1 MSIAPPIRRA
11 GGNGNGK
18 PVVAPSVVRCAVYA
32 RQSVSEGN
40 GESASISVQR
50 EACEAFI
57 AAHRAE
63 GWVALSDT
71 YVDQGISGA
80 TLQRPGMQ
88 RLLADVAADRVD
100 AIITY
105 KLDRVSRNL
114 ADFAALVAMLD
125 RRGIRLVSVTQSFDT
140 KSAIGRLT
148 LGILMSFSEFE
159 RSLVS
164 ERTRDAVVAARKKGR
179 WTGGITPL
187 GYALVAGKLVPEP
200 IEAQRVKETFALYLQ
215 TESLI
220 DTAEEMNR
228 RGWTT
233 KVTATRDG
241 GTRGGVPWSK
251 SSVHRVLSSPVY
263 IARTVV
269 DGEAYEAEHPAIVG
283 LAVWQATQKRL
294 QANGG
299 EHTRAARYESGALL
313 RGLAFC
319 GCGAALTPTFV
330 SRPVGHAKKRFSYY
344 ACSRRIKQ
352 GKAACSAPYV
362 PAARLE
368 AQVVAEIAR
377 HAQEPAVV
385 AAVAEAAR
393 QQLSEKRRALA
404 AEKRAIEKALRA
416 AAEERATTPAP
427 RLPALTARVA
437 AHEVR
442 RGEIEGE
449 LAALAGMD
457 VDPAHVAATVADFP
471 SLWGALLPRERRK
484 VVEKMV
490 ARAVI
495 DVLRGAP
502 LVRFPTGEI
511 SAFLPGRGG
520 KRTRIHLL

>member
-11 GGNGNGK
+11 GGNGNK
-18 PVVAPSVVRCAVYA
+18 PVVASSVVRCAVYA
-32 RQSVSEGN
+32 RQSVSENGN

-50 EACEAFI
+50 EACESFI

-63 GWVALSDT
+63 GWTALPDT

-80 TLQRPGMQ
+80 TLQRPGIR
-88 RLLADVAADRVD
+88 RLLDDVAADRVD

-179 WTGGITPL
+179 WTGGLVPL

-200 IEAQRVKETFALYLQ
+200 VEAQRVKETFALYLQ
-215 TESLI
+215 TGSLI

-233 KVTATRDG
+233 KATPTRDG
-241 GTRGGVPWSK
+241 GTRGGVAWSK

-269 DGEAYEAEHPAIVG
+269 DGEAFKAEHEAIVG
-283 LAVWQATQKRL
+283 LDVWQATQERL
-294 QANGG
+294 EANGG

-313 RGLAFC
+313 RGLLFC
-319 GCGAALTPTFV
+319 GHCGSAMSPSCARKGPRV
-330 SRPVGHAKKRFSYY
+330 YRYY
-344 ACSRRIKQ
+344 RCSRALKQ
-352 GKAACSAPYV
+352 GRSACPSKHVSAP
-362 PAARLE
+362 AIE
-368 AQVVAEIAR
+368 AEVVARIAEMAG
-377 HAQEPAVV
+377 HPAVV
-385 AAVAEAAR
+385 AAVAESAR
-393 QQLSEKRRALA
+393 QQLSEKRKTLT

-416 AAEERATTPAP
+416 AGEKSAATPP
-427 RLPALTARVA
+427 ERLPALTARVA
-437 AHEVR
+437 AHEAR
-442 RGEIEGE
+442 RAEIEQGVE
-449 LAALAGMD
+449 ALHEIE
-457 VDPAHVAATVADFP
+457 VDPDHVAATVADFP
-471 SLWGALLPRERRK
+471 SLWDAMLPRERRR
-484 VVEKMV
+484 VVEMIVERV
-490 ARAVI
+490 AVNAGRETPAVTFQAA
-495 DVLRGAP
+495 VSTR
-502 LVRFPTGEI
+502 EI
-511 SAFLPGRGG
+511 
-520 KRTRIHLL
+520 